1 MEAHGNENPVA
12 QAIAQAMIE
21 GFNKHYRIFRETS
34 RHAKESFEAADWQDQ
49 LSAVRNRVQFY
60 DDRVNETVQRLHE
73 EFDAESIDDA
83 TWQAVKLHYIGLL
96 LNHKQPELAETFF
109 NSVTTITVDTHGLA
123 VSHQSGLG
131 PIKGAVKKDYELSW
145 ASVRHVYDVEKRRL
159 TKHGNVNSSFE
170 FRAGNHTVHS
180 ALFGT
185 MARDGKYLEFLEAV
199 RAAVGDKLVQK
210 DDLGELEAPLARL
223 IDMRIAASEQGAEPP
238 KRPPA
243 G

>member
-1 MEAHGNENPVA
+1 MSASSVQLPKSFQGGSAGGCAIFGSVLFLGPFVA
-12 QAIAQAMIE
+12 GLFAWLTKDMGMPAPDALGIAGGA
-21 GFNKHYRIFRETS
+21 F
-34 RHAKESFEAADWQDQ
+34 
-49 LSAVRNRVQFY
+49 AVVTTALY
-60 DDRVNETVQRLHE
+60 V
-73 EFDAESIDDA
+73 
-83 TWQAVKLHYIGLL
+83 
-96 LNHKQPELAETFF
+96 FF
-109 NSVTTITVDTHGLA
+109 NAVTTITVDTYGLT

-145 ASVRHVYDVEKRRL
+145 ASVQHVYDVEKRRL
-159 TKHGNVNSSFE
+159 TKHGNVNASFE
-170 FRAGNHTVHS
+170 LRAGAHTVHS

-223 IDMRIAASEQGAEPP
+223 IDKRIAASEQGAEPP